1 MSADTPTPRN
11 CFVRA
16 SELYRVSDSTR
27 IIHPAKEA
35 TDRQVR
41 AAVEDAENTDALD
54 LDRPTGANDRQVR
67 EAVENRES
75 RAADQNR

>member
-27 IIHPAKEA
+27 VIHPAKEA
-35 TDRQVR
+35 TDSDVR
-41 AAVEDAENTDALD
+41 RAVESLEDDDRLADPEGATDRD
-54 LDRPTGANDRQVR
+54 VR
-67 EAVENRES
+67 RAVEQLENDTDE
-75 RAADQNR
+75 NHV